1 MAARLPE
8 MREADMILAIEQIIE
23 AWKIIEALRAPEGA
37 EVTMICDNPDFNGQ
51 PNSAIEVCDDWTGW
65 DTKRFTGDT
74 VLDAL
79 RAAYLASRHGQPPEK
94 PPMSAAQFED
104 NLKRC

>member
-1 MAARLPE
+1 MSLTV
-8 MREADMILAIEQIIE
+8 EQIIE
-23 AWKIIEALRAPEGA
+23 AWKIIEALRSPEGA
-37 EVTMICDNPDFNGQ
+37 EVTLICDNPDFNGQ

-79 RAAYLASRHGQPPEK
+79 RTAYLTSRHERPPEQ
-94 PPMSAAQFED
+94 PPMSCAQFED
-104 NLKRC
+104 NLKRCT